1 MGLLDRFRRPASPP
15 PGWAGE
21 LDPDEDVLAVAPLR
35 TGHLVATRLGLWV
48 PGTGPGGAGGD
59 AVERVAWHLVSV
71 ATWSGTELELRV
83 AEETGTAGS
92 AVLLADTVRRVYT
105 PVEPGRLPAVVQARV
120 TASIRSTHHQEL
132 PGGGAWFVQRRVPGR
147 DGVVLQVRVDPGTDP
162 AVVRDVAEAV
172 AARLPGRS

>member
-15 PGWAGE
+15 PGWAGQ
-21 LDPDEDVLAVAPLR
+21 LDADEDVLAVAPLR
-35 TGHLVATRLGLWV
+35 SGHLVATRLGLWV
-48 PGTGPGGAGGD
+48 PAGAAAAGP
-59 AVERVAWHLVSV
+59 ERVPWHLVSA

-83 AEETGTAGS
+83 AAPTGTAGA
-92 AVLLADTVRRVYT
+92 AVLLADAVRRVYT
-105 PVEPGRLPAVVQARV
+105 PTEPGGLPAVVQARV

-162 AVVRDVAEAV
+162 EVVRDVAEAV
-172 AARLPGRS
+172 ADRLPGRS